1 MITVVYNQNMS
12 RDLEKQIV
20 DLRLEVEKIKT
31 RNKRVEADKA
41 WETSWTRA
49 GLIVI
54 ITYIFTT
61 VFFLRT
67 DQSPAYLLS
76 LEPTAG
82 LTIGLLSFGKLKS
95 IWLGRRSK

>member
-1 MITVVYNQNMS
+1 MRMS
-12 RDLEKQIV
+12 NDLQKQI
-20 DLRLEVEKIKT
+20 DGLHAEIEKIKE

-41 WETSWTRA
+41 WETSWARA
-49 GLIVI
+49 GLILL

-61 VFFLRT
+61 IFFLRT
-67 DQSPAYLLS
+67 GQSPAYLLS

-95 IWLGRRSK
+95 IWLSRRKQ

>member
-1 MITVVYNQNMS
+1 MGNNTE
-12 RDLEKQIV
+12 LELQELKK
-20 DLRLEVEKIKT
+20 EVEKIKA

-41 WETSWTRA
+41 WETSWARA
-49 GLIVI
+49 GIILL

-61 VFFLRT
+61 MFFLRT

-82 LTIGLLSFGKLKS
+82 FTIGLLSFGKLKS
-95 IWLGRRSK
+95 IWLKRHGRLYQDKSSRF